1 MSSLVTALQGETLDA
16 LAHRIYGTAAAGM
29 LELLIALNP
38 QHLPAAILPEHA
50 PVTIPDRIQPQPAA
64 AIRLWD

>member
-16 LAHRIYGTAAAGM
+16 LAYRLYGTAAAGV
-29 LELLIALNP
+29 LELLIELNP
-38 QHLPAAILPEHA
+38 QYLPAATLSEHA
-50 PVTIPDRIQPQPAA
+50 PVTLPDRIQPQPVA

>member
-1 MSSLVTALQGETLDA
+1 MSRLVTALQGETLDA
-16 LAHRIYGTAAAGM
+16 LAHRVYGTAASGV
-29 LELLIALNP
+29 LELLIDLNP

-50 PVTIPDRIQPQPAA
+50 PVTLPDRIQPQPVA